1 MSDVSDAE
9 RDTWGADE
17 PVSLRDDPQFIEFC
31 ANRRFTIRRRLGA
44 GGMGVVYE
52 ALDHERGE
60 TVALKTLLGVS
71 PGALYRF
78 KREFRSL
85 ADVTHNNLISLHALF
100 SEGERMFFTMEYID
114 GVDFVEWVRAP
125 LAAATD
131 LAKERDEARGGRAEL
146 YERLRAGLRQ
156 LAGAIGAIHAAGML
170 HRDLKPSNVLVTSQG
185 RAVVLDFGLVSESVV
200 ETLRSGSGDMVGTPA
215 YISPEQAGGGA
226 ASEASDWYALGVMT
240 YLCLTGRL
248 PFRGKGLAML
258 LAKQERD
265 PLPPSEA
272 LAREAAAAAEGRRV
286 DAEVVEI
293 PEDLEQLC
301 VALLRR
307 DPDARPRAHEI
318 LERLGEDETSTSGS
332 GLLLGSRRDLLVG
345 QDSVFIGREAH
356 LRALH
361 EAYDSTHRGN
371 AVAVHVYGRSGMGKT
386 ALVRRF
392 LDDLRARDEGTVI
405 LVGRCYERESV
416 SFKALDSLVDSL
428 CQHLVRLPER
438 RVTELMPRDIL
449 ALARVFPVL
458 QRVRAVAQSPRR
470 ATAIPDPREL
480 RRRAFAAL
488 KELLARMADRRPL
501 VLHIDDLQ
509 WGDRDSAALIA
520 DLLSPP
526 GEPAL
531 LLIASYR
538 SEYSTSAPV
547 LRALREKSSA
557 DIDTRG
563 IEVGP
568 MSVREACD
576 LALALLKGV
585 ELRGGSSLRARA
597 RQIARESQGSPLF
610 VQELARYIDI
620 VGEAAGAGGKPRADR
635 ASKPRAGEVLLE
647 QVLEARL
654 SQLSD
659 EARALLEIVAV
670 SGGPLDERLAARA
683 AAVTGD
689 ARGTLAL
696 LRAEHWVLTHAS
708 EDAYTVESYH
718 DRIREFVLSRL
729 DGERLRQRHRQLAFA
744 MEAAG
749 DCDSD
754 TLAVHFREAGEW
766 ERAGDYARTAADQAA
781 AALAFERAA
790 RLYRLALEFI
800 PRSDP
805 GLSDL
810 QCRLGDA
817 LANGGRGGRAARVYL
832 EAADRAAGPGRH
844 ARALDLRRRAAEQLL
859 QAGHY
864 AEGLATLRK
873 VVADAGL
880 SYPHG
885 RRRAL
890 TMFAFER
897 VRLRL
902 RGLSLK
908 VRDPDQVAP
917 LQRAQLDVCRSA
929 GAGLSA
935 HDPPTAA
942 LFHARHL
949 SMALKTGH
957 AEHAACALA
966 VEVAIIAMPGE
977 RARERTERLVTAAQ
991 ALTQRVQ
998 SSYPRGLLALTRGV
1012 AGFMMGRWRD
1022 ALGLFER
1029 AEELLRD
1036 ECVGAGYEITIA
1048 QTFRLLA
1055 LTHMGRLHTLDNEM
1069 ARCISAANERDN
1081 LWADTTLRAGPQNI
1095 RWLAADEP
1103 EQARAELIRVGKRWP
1118 EGGFAL
1124 QRLWTFVAKV
1134 QLDLYLGDAAEA
1146 WGRIAGRWS
1155 ELSQSFLFECQW
1167 LRITLLHLRAC
1178 AALMR
1183 IISEGSARE
1192 RAGLLRS
1199 IEADIRSLSRER
1211 ALWVRPL
1218 IELARAGQQAVEGV
1232 FHEALLHLRSAEQG
1246 FRTVDMALHAAAA
1259 RWRAGQ
1265 LTGGAE
1271 GKELIEGAIA
1281 YMEDQGVKRPRK
1293 MLALLAP
1300 GFLDEMFPG

>member
-1 MSDVSDAE
+1 MSSRSQDTQLSLRSVSEPNDAE
-9 RDTWGADE
+9 RDTWDAEE
-17 PVSLRDDPQFIEFC
+17 PRSLRDDPAFIEFC
-31 ANRRFTIRRRLGA
+31 SNRRFSIRRRLGA

-52 ALDHERGE
+52 ALDHERE
-60 TVALKTLLGVS
+60 EVVALKTLLGVS
-71 PGALYRF
+71 PSALYRF
-78 KREFRSL
+78 KREFRAL
-85 ADVTHNNLISLHALF
+85 ADVTHPNLISLHALF

-125 LAAATD
+125 LSSGAP
-131 LAKERDEARGGRAEL
+131 GGRAAL
-146 YERLRAGLRQ
+146 LERLRSGLRQ
-156 LAGAIGAIHAAGML
+156 LAGAIGAIHAAGVL
-170 HRDLKPSNVLVTSQG
+170 HRDLKPSNVLVNAQG

-200 ETLRSGSGDMVGTPA
+200 ETMRSGSGDMVGTPA
-215 YISPEQAGGGA
+215 YISPEQAGGA
-226 ASEASDWYALGVMT
+226 PASEASDWYALGVMT

-265 PLPPSEA
+265 PTPPSVA
-272 LAREAAAAAEGRRV
+272 LAREREELGEPV
-286 DAEVVEI
+286 TDEDAV
-293 PEDLEQLC
+293 PEDLEALC
-301 VALLRR
+301 LTLLRR
-307 DPDARPRAHEI
+307 DPRARPRALEI
-318 LERLGEDETSTSGS
+318 LERLGVDEDGPSGS
-332 GLLLGSRRDLLVG
+332 GLSRSGRRELLWREAL
-345 QDSVFIGREAH
+345 FIGREAH
-356 LRALH
+356 LRALR
-361 EAYDSTHRGN
+361 EAYDATHRGN

-386 ALVRRF
+386 ALVQRF
-392 LDDLRARDEGTVI
+392 LADLRAREEGAVI

-438 RVTELMPRDIL
+438 RVAELMPRDIL

-458 QRVRAVAQSPRR
+458 QRVGAVAQSPRR

-509 WGDRDSAALIA
+509 WGDRDSAALLA

-526 GEPAL
+526 DAPAL

-547 LRALREKSSA
+547 LRALRDRSSA
-557 DIDTRG
+557 EIDTRG

-576 LALALLKGV
+576 LALALLKSS
-585 ELRGGSSLRARA
+585 EPRGGVSPRARA

-610 VQELARYIDI
+610 VHELARYVDL
-620 VGEAAGAGGKPRADR
+620 VAEPPDDGAARG
-635 ASKPRAGEVLLE
+635 KPRAGELLLDQVLTARLAQLPEDARVLLE
-647 QVLEARL
+647 
-654 SQLSD
+654 
-659 EARALLEIVAV
+659 IIAV
-670 SGGPLDERLAARA
+670 SGGPLDERLATVA
-683 AAVTGD
+683 AALKGD

-696 LRAEHWVLTHAS
+696 LRGEHLVLTHSS
-708 EDAYTVESYH
+708 EDGSTVESYH

-729 DGERLRQRHRQLAFA
+729 DSERLRARHRALAFA

-749 DCDSD
+749 DAGSD

-766 ERAGDYARTAADQAA
+766 ERAGEYARTAADQAA
-781 AALAFERAA
+781 AALAFDRAA

-810 QCRLGDA
+810 QCRLADA
-817 LANGGRGGRAARVYL
+817 LANGGRGGRAARIYL
-832 EAADRAAGPGRH
+832 EAADRAGPGQR

-864 AEGLATLRK
+864 AEGLRTLRD
-873 VVADAGL
+873 VVDEAGL
-880 SYPHG
+880 SYPQG

-890 TMFAFER
+890 TMVAFER

-908 VRDPDQVAP
+908 LRPDVQVNPRD
-917 LQRAQLDVCRSA
+917 RAQLDVCRSA
-929 GAGLSA
+929 AAGLAA
-935 HDPPTAA
+935 HDPQAAA

-957 AEHAACALA
+957 AFHAACALA
-966 VEVAIIAMPGE
+966 VELAFVALPGE

-991 ALTQRVQ
+991 SLTQRVEAPF
-998 SSYPRGLLALTRGV
+998 PRGLLALTRGV

-1029 AEELLRD
+1029 AEELLRT
-1036 ECVGAGYEITIA
+1036 ECVGAGYEITLA
-1048 QTFRLLA
+1048 QTFRMLA
-1055 LTHMGRLHTLDNEM
+1055 LTHMGLLHTLDLEM

-1118 EGGFAL
+1118 EGGFAM
-1124 QRLWTFVAKV
+1124 QRLWTFIAKV
-1134 QLDLYLGDAAEA
+1134 QLDLYLGDGAEA
-1146 WGRIAGRWS
+1146 WSRLAGRWS
-1155 ELSQSFLFECQW
+1155 TLAQGFMFECQW
-1167 LRITLLHLRAC
+1167 LRITLLHLRIS
-1178 AALMR
+1178 AALLR
-1183 IISEGSARE
+1183 ITTDGSARE
-1192 RAGLLRS
+1192 RAGLVRS
-1199 IEADIRSLSRER
+1199 IEADIRTLTRER
-1211 ALWVRPL
+1211 ALWVRP
-1218 IELARAGQQAVEGV
+1218 IVELARAGLGAVEGGP
-1232 FHEALLHLRSAEQG
+1232 HEARAHLRAAEQG
-1246 FRTVDMALHAAAA
+1246 FKTVDMALHAAAA
-1259 RWRAGQ
+1259 RWRFGQ
-1265 LTGGAE
+1265 LVGGDE
-1271 GKELIEGAIA
+1271 GRELIESALA
-1281 YMEDQGVKRPRK
+1281 FTEDQGIKQPAR
-1293 MLALLAP
+1293 MLAMFTP
-1300 GFLDEMFPG
+1300 GFPEAG

>member
-9 RDTWGADE
+9 RDTWRADE
-17 PVSLRDDPQFIEFC
+17 PGSLRDDPQFIEFC

-60 TVALKTLLGVS
+60 IVALKTLLGVS

-125 LAAATD
+125 LTASAELGEGAGGS
-131 LAKERDEARGGRAEL
+131 ARAGGAAEL
-146 YERLRAGLRQ
+146 YERLRSGLRQ

-170 HRDLKPSNVLVTSQG
+170 HRDLKPSNVLVNSQG

-200 ETLRSGSGDMVGTPA
+200 ETLRSASGDMVGTPA

-240 YLCLTGRL
+240 YMCLTGRL

-272 LAREAAAAAEGRRV
+272 LARELAGDGGDAQAGAA
-286 DAEVVEI
+286 VEAI

-318 LERLGEDETSTSGS
+318 LERLGEDEKSSSGS
-332 GLLLGSRRDLLVG
+332 GLLLGPRRDLLVG

-526 GEPAL
+526 DEPAL

-620 VGEAAGAGGKPRADR
+620 VAEPAGAKPRAAR
-635 ASKPRAGEVLLE
+635 PGKPRAGEVLLE

-659 EARALLEIVAV
+659 EARVLLEIVAV
-670 SGGPLDERLAARA
+670 SGGPLDERLAVRA
-683 AAVTGD
+683 AALKGD

-708 EDAYTVESYH
+708 EDTYTVESYH

-729 DGERLRQRHRQLAFA
+729 DGEHLRARHRQLAFA
-744 MEAAG
+744 MEEAG

-781 AALAFERAA
+781 AALAFDRAA

-805 GLSDL
+805 GLSEL
-810 QCRLGDA
+810 QCRLADA
-817 LANGGRGGRAARVYL
+817 LANGGRGGRAARIYL
-832 EAADRAAGPGRH
+832 EAADRAVGPGRH

-864 AEGLATLRK
+864 AEGLAALRT

-880 SYPHG
+880 SYPQG

-908 VRDPDQVAP
+908 VRDVSQIRPEE
-917 LQRAQLDVCRSA
+917 LAQLDVYRSA

-966 VEVAIIAMPGE
+966 VEVAVIAMPGE

-1012 AGFMMGRWRD
+1012 AGFMTGRWRD

-1036 ECVGAGYEITIA
+1036 ECVGAGYEITLA

-1095 RWLAADEP
+1095 RWPRTTPIRRAPSSSASASAGPKAASRCSGCGP
-1103 EQARAELIRVGKRWP
+1103 SSPRSSSTSTSATPPRPGGGSPGAGPSSRRASCSSVSGCASRCCISGPARRSCGSSR
-1118 EGGFAL
+1118 
-1124 QRLWTFVAKV
+1124 R
-1134 QLDLYLGDAAEA
+1134 AAPA
-1146 WGRIAGRWS
+1146 S
-1155 ELSQSFLFECQW
+1155 
-1167 LRITLLHLRAC
+1167 
-1178 AALMR
+1178 
-1183 IISEGSARE
+1183 
-1192 RAGLLRS
+1192 
-1199 IEADIRSLSRER
+1199 
-1211 ALWVRPL
+1211 
-1218 IELARAGQQAVEGV
+1218 
-1232 FHEALLHLRSAEQG
+1232 
-1246 FRTVDMALHAAAA
+1246 
-1259 RWRAGQ
+1259 
-1265 LTGGAE
+1265 
-1271 GKELIEGAIA
+1271 
-1281 YMEDQGVKRPRK
+1281 
-1293 MLALLAP
+1293 AP
-1300 GFLDEMFPG
+1300 GCCARSRPTSAA